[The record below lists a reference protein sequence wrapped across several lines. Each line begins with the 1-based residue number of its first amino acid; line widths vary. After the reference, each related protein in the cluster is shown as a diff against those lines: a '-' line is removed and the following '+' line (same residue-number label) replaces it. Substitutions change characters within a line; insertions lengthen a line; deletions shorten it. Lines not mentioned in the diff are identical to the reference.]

1 MESTNDTEPFPSPPQ
16 TLEITESTPL
26 LSTTSPT
33 PDPPK
38 SIPSIEIHL
47 YKQGK
52 GRIAVFKAELGGWE
66 QDQLD
71 VREILEKYG
80 LKRIYAFSPSSGR
93 SVPIRFGRNGRS
105 VLGYKDGAVVCID
118 GEPKFG
124 DAKGCGIVWPFS
136 SRYVNFNTQRLRTT
150 TATNPASYCH
160 LGQVARQQTIIKPP
174 YIPEDSLIKPITKI
188 LVGVAVVT
196 ILIAIFVKET
206 PAWAEKLN
214 LRGTRIPP
222 WLITCAI
229 IVFTR
234 WRKRTRDFL
243 QNRGGE
249 NRMQPQR
256 VS

>member
-1 MESTNDTEPFPSPPQ
+1 DPSSHFQRKKNKVLSLQVKIPSTDHLTFPKIKMESTNDTEPFPSPPE
-16 TLEITESTPL
+16 TLEITDSTPL
-26 LSTTSPT
+26 LSTTSPP

-38 SIPSIEIHL
+38 SVPSVEIHL
-47 YKQGK
+47 YKEGK
-52 GRIAVFKAELGGWE
+52 GPMAVFKAELGGWE
-66 QDQLD
+66 QDQLE

-80 LKRIYAFSPSSGR
+80 LNRIYAFSPSSGR

-105 VLGYKDGAVVCID
+105 VLGYKDGAVLCID
-118 GEPKFG
+118 GEPK
-124 DAKGCGIVWPFS
+124 
-136 SRYVNFNTQRLRTT
+136 
-150 TATNPASYCH
+150 
-160 LGQVARQQTIIKPP
+160 
-174 YIPEDSLIKPITKI
+174 DSLIKPITKI
-188 LVGVAVVT
+188 LVGVAVIT
-196 ILIAIFVKET
+196 ILIALFVKET
-206 PAWAEKLN
+206 PAWEEKLN

-249 NRMQPQR
+249 NRMQPQH